1 MHKLIDYI
9 CDELDEL
16 EKKADKG
23 KLSMSEVEYAD
34 KLAHL
39 KKNLLRSEE
48 LMDEGFS
55 GDTGAYNRMY
65 GNNGGSSYARN
76 RRRDSMGRYSSDGGR
91 YPMYARD
98 DGFMSELHELKNSAP
113 NEQVRREVE
122 QMIDRIQNKL

>member
-39 KKNLLRSEE
+39 KKNLLRADE
-48 LMDEGFS
+48 LMGEGYS
-55 GDTGAYNRMY
+55 GD
-65 GNNGGSSYARN
+65 SYDTYSRA
-76 RRRDSMGRYSSDGGR
+76 RRRDSMGRYSSDAYR
-91 YPMYARD
+91 YPMYSRD

-113 NEQVRREVE
+113 NDKVRREVE
-122 QMIDRIQNKL
+122 QMIERIQSKM